1 MQHNTYQE
9 KYKEIQEL
17 FLVQEPEGYSKE
29 EMEKVKQEVG
39 ELPPALEY
47 FYTTYGKTEELLH
60 LQDEFILPNRYEE
73 LVSEDYLVFFNENQ
87 GICHAGLK
95 KEDAM
100 LPDPPVYVQMDEE
113 DWNLAS
119 DSVSDFLVA
128 MYGYQASLCLEYS
141 PEEFYF
147 IEEEEK
153 EIIEEKFPKRKEY
166 IASWLDDFSVYLYG
180 DNNSGRIALMEQEE
194 DGIQMNYAAN
204 SQEEYDRMQEM
215 LQDIGEAI

>member
-1 MQHNTYQE
+1 MKAQIYQE

-17 FLVQEPEGYSKE
+17 FLVEEPEGHSKE
-29 EMEKVKQEVG
+29 ELEKVKQEVG
-39 ELPPALEY
+39 QLPLALEI
-47 FYTTYGKTEELLH
+47 FYLTYGKTEELTH
-60 LQDEFILPNRYEE
+60 LQDELILPNRYED
-73 LVSEDYLVFFNENQ
+73 LMYEDYLVFFNENQ
-87 GICHAGLK
+87 GVCHAGIK

-113 DWNLAS
+113 DWNLAA

-141 PEEFYF
+141 PEEFYW

-153 EIIEEKFPKRKEY
+153 EIIEENFPKRKEY
-166 IASWLDDFSVYLYG
+166 IANWIEFSIHLYG
-180 DNNSGRIALMEQEE
+180 DDNGGRITLMEQEE

-204 SQEEYDRMQEM
+204 SEDVYEKMQEI
-215 LQDIGEAI
+215 LQNIGEEM